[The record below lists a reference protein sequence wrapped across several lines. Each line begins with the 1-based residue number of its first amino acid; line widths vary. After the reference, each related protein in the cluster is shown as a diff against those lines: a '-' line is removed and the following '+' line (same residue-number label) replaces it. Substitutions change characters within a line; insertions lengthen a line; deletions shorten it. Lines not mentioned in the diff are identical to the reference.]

1 MSVVILGGAGFV
13 GLNVAEALLA
23 SGRDVTIF
31 DLHGLPAAVQ
41 RVLERLPGRLDLVL
55 GDVTDT
61 DALARAI
68 VPGVD
73 ALVLGAAITANA
85 AREARDP
92 QTILR
97 VNLAQAPA
105 LELARDAG
113 VRRVM
118 NLSSAA
124 AYGAA
129 GGREPRLDEDVPADP
144 VGLYAITK
152 LASERIVARLGSLW
166 GLDVVSLRLSGVFGP
181 WERATGVR
189 DTPSP
194 HSQIVALAE
203 SRRPALLDRPGLRDW
218 IYAPDVAEAVI
229 RVIDAE
235 RLAHPLYNVSSPAI
249 WPVLDWGRALAA
261 HHPGFVCRLTR
272 EGEPATVDLH
282 GPADRAPLSTERLDG
297 AIGWSARHG
306 LPEAVA
312 HYMEWRA
319 RYGRDLGAE
328 S

>member
-13 GLNVAEALLA
+13 GLNIAEALLA
-23 SGRDVTIF
+23 SGRDVVIF
-31 DLHGLPAAVQ
+31 DRQSPPDGVQ
-41 RVLERLPGRLDLVL
+41 RVLERLPGRLEIIV
-55 GDVTDT
+55 GDVTDP
-61 DALARAI
+61 DSLARAI
-68 VPGVD
+68 VPGTD
-73 ALVLGAAITANA
+73 ALVLGAAVTASA

-92 QTILR
+92 HTILR

-113 VRRVM
+113 VRRVV

-129 GGREPRLDEDVPADP
+129 GERETRLHEDVPADP

-181 WERATGVR
+181 WERTTGVR
-189 DTPSP
+189 DTLSP
-194 HSQIVALAE
+194 HFQVATLADR
-203 SRRPALLDRPGLRDW
+203 RRPALLDRPGLRDW

-229 RVIDAE
+229 RVIDA
-235 RLAHPLYNVSSPAI
+235 RMLAHPLYNVSSPAA
-249 WPVLDWGRALAA
+249 WSVLDWGRALGP

-282 GPADRAPLSTERLDG
+282 GPADRARLGTDRL
-297 AIGWSARHG
+297 AEATGWSARYG
-306 LPEAVA
+306 LPEAAA

>member
-1 MSVVILGGAGFV
+1 MSVVILGGGGFV

-23 SGRDVTIF
+23 SRRDVTIF
-31 DLHGLPAAVQ
+31 DLHSPPAVVQ
-41 RVLERLPGRLDLVL
+41 RVLERLPGRLDIVL
-55 GDVTDT
+55 GDVTDA

-92 QTILR
+92 QSILR
-97 VNLAQAPA
+97 VNLAQASA

-113 VRRVM
+113 VRRIV

-129 GGREPRLDEDVPADP
+129 GERAIRLDEDAPADP

-152 LASERIVARLGSLW
+152 LASERIAARLGSLW

-194 HSQIVALAE
+194 QSQISSLADR
-203 SRRPALLDRPGLRDW
+203 RRPALLDRPGLRDW
-218 IYAPDVAEAVI
+218 IYAPDVADAVTC
-229 RVIDAE
+229 VIDAR
-235 RLAHPLYNVSSPAI
+235 RLAHPLYNVSGPAI
-249 WPVLDWGRALAA
+249 WSALDWGRALGAY
-261 HHPGFVCRLTR
+261 HPGFACRLTR

-282 GPADRAPLSTERLDG
+282 GPADRAPLGTERLRE

-319 RYGRDLGAE
+319 RHGRDLGAD

>member
-1 MSVVILGGAGFV
+1 MSVVILGGAGFA

-31 DLHGLPAAVQ
+31 DLQGPPVAVQ
-41 RVLERLPGRLDLVL
+41 RVLQRLPGRLDVVL

-61 DALARAI
+61 DALARVI
-68 VPGVD
+68 VPGID
-73 ALVLGAAITANA
+73 ALVLGAAVTANA

-113 VRRVM
+113 VRRVV

-129 GGREPRLDEDVPADP
+129 GERAARLDEDVPADP

-166 GLDVVSLRLSGVFGP
+166 RLDVVSLRLSGVFGP

-235 RLAHPLYNVSSPAI
+235 ALAHPLYNVSSPAI

-272 EGEPATVDLH
+272 EGEPATIDLH
-282 GPADRAPLSTERLDG
+282 GPADRAPLGTERLTE
-297 AIGWSARHG
+297 AVGWSARHG

-319 RYGRDLGAE
+319 RHGRDLGAE